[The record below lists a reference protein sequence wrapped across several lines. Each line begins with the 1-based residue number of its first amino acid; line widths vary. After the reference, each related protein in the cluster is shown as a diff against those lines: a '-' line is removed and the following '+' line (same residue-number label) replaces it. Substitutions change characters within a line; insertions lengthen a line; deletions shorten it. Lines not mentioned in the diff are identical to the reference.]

1 MPLIE
6 YESLSFKNAYIYRE
20 CEIPLA
26 NQGLVLVRGLNL
38 DDGGFL
44 GAGKSSLFEMFAQI
58 QMGKGGKVDKRK
70 GDKRAE
76 MVNAFV
82 GKDLSASLKL
92 KVEGH
97 PYEIRQY
104 RDHYRYKNQ
113 LHVIDRVTGDDI
125 LPKGLGAYPHKW
137 ISSKLLQLDETS
149 FFNLV
154 YLVQELNNV
163 MVHGS
168 EADRRTRLTIMFLL
182 DIYDELRK
190 VAKKT
195 LSLSKTALSDIEAYR
210 HQPGVWDYLPKPCSE
225 NEILSTAQHAIDS
238 VRRKPAGGNRRHH
251 LLAAEDQ
258 SAAAEALQHH
268 AASEGFDLDVVSAGA
283 ELLERAAHVRPDAM
297 LLKDALPGVSG
308 TVLFNIISRIP
319 ALNKTPIV
327 LYASRQEMIA
337 DMPATP
343 SPDGV
348 CHRMASSD
356 PREVIE
362 VVAGLLRTPSD
373 L

>member
-1 MPLIE
+1 MDTVAKGHILLVDDHVHLLMALRDYLEYQGFTVSIARNGREALAAAARQTPDVVFLDLNMPVM
-6 YESLSFKNAYIYRE
+6 SGPA
-20 CEIPLA
+20 
-26 NQGLVLVRGLNL
+26 
-38 DDGGFL
+38 FL
-44 GAGKSSLFEMFAQI
+44 E
-58 QMGKGGKVDKRK
+58 
-70 GDKRAE
+70 
-76 MVNAFV
+76 
-82 GKDLSASLKL
+82 
-92 KVEGH
+92 
-97 PYEIRQY
+97 EIRDGEGATPY
-104 RDHYRYKNQ
+104 PV
-113 LHVIDRVTGDDI
+113 VI
-125 LPKGLGAYPHKW
+125 
-137 ISSKLLQLDETS
+137 
-149 FFNLV
+149 
-154 YLVQELNNV
+154 
-163 MVHGS
+163 
-168 EADRRTRLTIMFLL
+168 
-182 DIYDELRK
+182 
-190 VAKKT
+190 
-195 LSLSKTALSDIEAYR
+195 LSALSDIEAYR